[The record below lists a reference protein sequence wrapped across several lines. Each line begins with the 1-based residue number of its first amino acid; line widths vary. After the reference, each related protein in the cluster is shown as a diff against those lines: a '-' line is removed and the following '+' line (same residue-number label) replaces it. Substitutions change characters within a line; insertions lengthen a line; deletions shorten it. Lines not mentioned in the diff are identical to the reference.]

1 MSLTETLNAAA
12 LMLLRPLV
20 RILLRNGLAYGSFA
34 ELAKKVYVEVAFA
47 DFAEASRK
55 QTVSRVS
62 AMTGLTRKEVKR
74 ISELPEAYDE
84 EVEQRYNRA
93 VRVIGGWLHDAEFL
107 DKQGAPAV
115 LPIEGAQASFTAL
128 VRRYSGDVPTQAM
141 FSVLARAETVERVGD
156 DVRLL
161 RHAYIPAGDAIDKV
175 QILGTDVGELIST
188 IDHNLTAAPVDL
200 RFQRKVS
207 TARVAVSALPEFRA
221 LSAQRAQQ
229 LLEEL
234 DAWLAQHEAG
244 MADVGDDEAAHYVSL
259 GIYYFESDSD
269 KENES

>member
-1 MSLTETLNAAA
+1 MTLAETLNAAA
-12 LMLLRPLV
+12 VSLLRPLV
-20 RILLRNGLAYGSFA
+20 RILLRNGIAYGSFA

-47 DFAEASRK
+47 DFTEANRK

-74 ISELPEAYDE
+74 ITELPDAYDE

-93 VRVIGGWLHDAEFL
+93 VRVIGGWLNDAEFQ
-107 DKQGAPAV
+107 DAKGAPAL
-115 LPIEGAQASFTAL
+115 LPVEGEHASFATL

-141 FSVLARAETVERVGD
+141 FAVLARAECVARVD
-156 DVRLL
+156 DHVRLL

-188 IDHNLTAAPVDL
+188 IDHNLTNKTTDL

-207 TARVAVSALPEFRA
+207 TALVAASAVPEFRA
-221 LSAQRAQQ
+221 LSAERAQC

-234 DAWLAQHEAG
+234 DTWLTQHEVDIAAV
-244 MADVGDDEAAHYVSL
+244 ADGETPQYVSL
-259 GIYYFESDSD
+259 GIYYY
-269 KENES
+269 ENETDVEPPA